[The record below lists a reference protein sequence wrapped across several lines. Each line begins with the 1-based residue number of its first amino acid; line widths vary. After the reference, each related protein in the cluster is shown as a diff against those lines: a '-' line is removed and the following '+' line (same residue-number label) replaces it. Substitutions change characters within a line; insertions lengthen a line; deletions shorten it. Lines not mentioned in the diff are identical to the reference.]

1 VRNLVEEHG
10 PTLGLS
16 IAPDNAAA
24 GRWALTQGGEYY
36 AAGVG
41 VGIAGFRADLAIID
55 DPVRSREDADSAL
68 VREKTWDWYKSDLST
83 RMKPGGR
90 IVLIQTRWN
99 EDDLAGRLL
108 LDMQKGGDAWDVLSL
123 PAFATGEADALGRQ
137 AGEALWDDEYGYGEF
152 LRHEQRTQSPRNW
165 SALYQQ
171 SPVPEEGN
179 QFKAEWLR
187 PYTTH
192 PALDTLAVYGGSDY
206 AVTSDG
212 GDYTVHVVVGVDVDS
227 RIYLLDLWRGQS
239 STDVWVREWCRL
251 VREWRPLDWAEE
263 KGQITAGVGPF
274 IEQEARR
281 NKAFVNREQFPT
293 RGDKSVRAQSIRGRM
308 SIDGLYVPT
317 SAPWFADFRAEL
329 LSFPAGKHDD
339 QVDALGLVGQ
349 LLDVMI
355 DGRHPPKRE
364 PKQPKSGYATYEVEN
379 ESWKVY

>member
-1 VRNLVEEHG
+1 MNVSTSQSNATAAPGTILI
-10 PTLGLS
+10 LS
-16 IAPDNAAA
+16 SQDLQTVMRFDDYVDAVAEAFRMLA
-24 GRWALTQGGEYY
+24 EGRCE
-36 AAGVG
+36 
-41 VGIAGFRADLAIID
+41 
-55 DPVRSREDADSAL
+55 
-68 VREKTWDWYKSDLST
+68 
-83 RMKPGGR
+83 
-90 IVLIQTRWN
+90 
-99 EDDLAGRLL
+99 
-108 LDMQKGGDAWDVLSL
+108 
-123 PAFATGEADALGRQ
+123 
-137 AGEALWDDEYGYGEF
+137 
-152 LRHEQRTQSPRNW
+152 
-165 SALYQQ
+165 
-171 SPVPEEGN
+171 SPVPLQVSVTNGTFHAKAASLPVGPGYVAVKVNGN
-179 QFKAEWLR
+179 FPDNRSRHELPTIQGVVF
-187 PYTTH
+187 
-192 PALDTLAVYGGSDY
+192 LADANGGSDY

-239 STDVWVREWCRL
+239 SPEVWVREWCRL
-251 VREWRPLDWAEE
+251 VREWCPLDWAEE

-329 LSFPAGKHDD
+329 LSFPAGRHDD
-339 QVDALGLVGQ
+339 QVDALGLVDK

-364 PKQPKSGYATYEVEN
+364 LKQPKSGYSTYEFEN

>member
-1 VRNLVEEHG
+1 
-10 PTLGLS
+10 
-16 IAPDNAAA
+16 
-24 GRWALTQGGEYY
+24 
-36 AAGVG
+36 
-41 VGIAGFRADLAIID
+41 GFRADLAIID

-123 PAFATGEADALGRQ
+123 PAFATGEADALGRT

-152 LRHEQRTQSPRNW
+152 LRHEQRTQPSRNW

-171 SPVPEEGN
+171 SPVPEQGN

-251 VREWRPLDWAEE
+251 VREWPPLDWAEE

-281 NKAFVNREQFPT
+281 AGNRYRRSTDRLTRARRNRARRYCLCTHTKRWLGCDGEFVDNRPSRINRPT
-293 RGDKSVRAQSIRGRM
+293 RQ
-308 SIDGLYVPT
+308 
-317 SAPWFADFRAEL
+317 
-329 LSFPAGKHDD
+329 GK
-339 QVDALGLVGQ
+339 
-349 LLDVMI
+349 
-355 DGRHPPKRE
+355 
-364 PKQPKSGYATYEVEN
+364 
-379 ESWKVY
+379 

>member
-1 VRNLVEEHG
+1 
-10 PTLGLS
+10 
-16 IAPDNAAA
+16 
-24 GRWALTQGGEYY
+24 
-36 AAGVG
+36 
-41 VGIAGFRADLAIID
+41 
-55 DPVRSREDADSAL
+55 
-68 VREKTWDWYKSDLST
+68 
-83 RMKPGGR
+83 
-90 IVLIQTRWN
+90 
-99 EDDLAGRLL
+99 
-108 LDMQKGGDAWDVLSL
+108 
-123 PAFATGEADALGRQ
+123 
-137 AGEALWDDEYGYGEF
+137 DDEYGYGEF
-152 LRHEQRTQSPRNW
+152 LRHEQRTQSSRNW

-308 SIDGLYVPT
+308 SIDGLYVPI

-329 LSFPAGKHDD
+329 LSFPAGKQDD

-364 PKQPKSGYATYEVEN
+364 LKQPKSGYSTYDVEN
-379 ESWKVY
+379 ESWKVYYCIRPRPWRPLAHSRSSPPGLAPARCHDRAMY